1 MIYIFWAMIVGAC
14 LTIAN
19 IYYVSKSYEQDGF
32 EMFSVLFGI
41 ISGTVTLF
49 LLGFFSL
56 TCWNWYSAEYQA
68 KIINSEYGTNY
79 TREDVLYASNV
90 IDTIQQINR
99 NRVEIN
105 GNVMGA
111 ATNTVTN
118 TSTNTET
125 NTDNASF
132 DTSTDVSFF
141 NP

>member
-19 IYYVSKSYEQDGF
+19 IYYVRKSYEADAS
-32 EMFSVLFGI
+32 ETFSVAFGV
-41 ISGTVTLF
+41 ISGCITLF
-49 LLGFFSL
+49 LLAFFSF

-90 IDTIQQINR
+90 IDTIHQINR
-99 NRVEIN
+99 KRVEIN

-111 ATNTVTN
+111 TTNTVTN
-118 TSTNTET
+118 TSTDTET